1 MEKLQFDSGI
11 REYDL
16 GTGGIL
22 RFNPGDPNL
31 YARFL
36 EATVKVQDIEKELIA
51 QAKNVQEADGGQG
64 VVGLLQDA
72 DKKMKEL
79 LRWVFGQENDFD
91 RILGGINLLAVG
103 ANGKRVAANL
113 FAVLQPI
120 LLEGAEACAREQ
132 AEKAV
137 TRAKQRRNQA

>member
-16 GTGGIL
+16 GTGGVL

-36 EATVKVQDIEKELIA
+36 EATEKVMDIEKSLLAE
-51 QAKNVQEADGGQG
+51 AKSMQESDSGQG
-64 VVGLLQDA
+64 IVGLLQEA
-72 DKKMKEL
+72 DKKMKAL
-79 LRWVFGQENDFD
+79 LSWVFGQENDFD

-120 LLEGAEACAREQ
+120 LVAGAEACAKEQ
-132 AEKAV
+132 TEKAV
-137 TRAKQRRNQA
+137 AQAKKRRNQV